1 MEKKIDTSL
10 TKNIPPHELTK
21 VLKENSKRD
30 LLEALLQWKMVAS
43 QFESQLKETKEKLH
57 ELIEYKNRV
66 EEKYNP
72 DA

>member
-21 VLKENSKRD
+21 ILKENSKRD
-30 LLEALLQWKMVAS
+30 LLEALLQWKLLAS
-43 QFESQLKETKEKLH
+43 TLESQLNDTKEKLR
-57 ELIEYKNRV
+57 ELMEYKDRV

-72 DA
+72 S

>member
-30 LLEALLQWKMVAS
+30 LLEALLQWKLLAS
-43 QFESQLKETKEKLH
+43 TLESAQRNQREVE
-57 ELIEYKNRV
+57 RV
-66 EEKYNP
+66 N
-72 DA
+72 